1 MATVALVVSV
11 VAALIAAGSLAVS
24 FWQGRTA
31 ARAVEN
37 EEADRKEQLGLL
49 REQLEAEREERR
61 ALGQA
66 RINVTRGGVSG
77 AERWWEI
84 ELLLA
89 NVGRAPARRVMVW
102 MVDAEGGQYSQEV
115 SAGSPLFPGEDPR
128 GVTVQVG
135 RGVPV
140 LYPMVRWQDDDGE
153 HERRSETAISVSG
166 P

>member
-1 MATVALVVSV
+1 VATAALVVSV
-11 VAALIAAGSLAVS
+11 VAAVIAAGSLAIS

-37 EEADRKEQLGLL
+37 EERDRKEQLALL
-49 REQLEAEREERR
+49 RDQLEAEQKARR

-66 RINVTRGGVSG
+66 RISVTRGGVSG

-84 ELLLA
+84 ELLLS

-102 MVDAEGGQYSQEV
+102 MVDAEGGQYCQAV
-115 SAGSPLFPGEDPR
+115 SAGPPLHPGGDPR
-128 GVTVQVG
+128 SVTVQVG
-135 RGVPV
+135 RGTPL
-140 LYPMVRWQDDDGE
+140 LYPMMSWHDDDGE
-153 HERRSETAISVSG
+153 HEQRSQTEIGLG